1 MSAGTPP
8 PDPRPA
14 APRPAARAPIAA
26 RLLSIVGHPA
36 VVMPLAVPLAAQRH
50 DAPWPM
56 LLVALGLALGVAA
69 IVGLYSWWQVRCGR
83 WSHVDASVPRERRH
97 LNGFVVALL
106 GLLAAGLWLA
116 SQPAALVVGL
126 GAAAGIV
133 LAALAL
139 QRWLKVSLHAGFGS
153 FAAALAW
160 PVDWA
165 VAGLGTL
172 ALAVGWSRLRLG
184 RHDGAE
190 VIVGLGLGCLAGV
203 AFHWAAGL
211 AGAA

>member
-1 MSAGTPP
+1 VPP
-8 PDPRPA
+8 PKTPHPA
-14 APRPAARAPIAA
+14 APPPAAPAAA

-36 VVMPLAVPLAAQRH
+36 VVMPLAVPLAAVRR

-56 LLVALGLALGVAA
+56 LLVSLGLALGVTA
-69 IVGLYSWWQVRCGR
+69 IVGLYSWWQVRTGR
-83 WSHVDASVPRERRH
+83 WSHVDASVPRERRD
-97 LNGFVVALL
+97 LNVFVVSLL
-106 GLLAAGLWLA
+106 GLLAAALWFA
-116 SQPAALVVGL
+116 RQPAALVVGL

-133 LAALAL
+133 LVALAL
-139 QRWLKVSLHAGFGS
+139 QRRLKVSLHGAFGT

-184 RHDGAE
+184 RHDAAE
-190 VIVGLGLGCLAGV
+190 VIVGLCLGCLAGI
-203 AFHWAAGL
+203 AFHWGAGL
-211 AGAA
+211 AGVA